1 MLIDP
6 KLESTYLGAL
16 EVKNG
21 IIFKIHK
28 TCPDV
33 KIKTID
39 CGGKY
44 LGPGI
49 IDVGVKICEPGE
61 RHKESFKSAGQAAA
75 AGGVTTMITRPD
87 TLPPI
92 DSPEILSFMHQR
104 GSDASLVNIFP
115 MATLTKNREG
125 REMVE
130 MGFLLDS
137 GAIAFSDGDL
147 VITDLKILTR
157 ALTYAKS
164 LGA

>member
-1 MLIDP
+1 
-6 KLESTYLGAL
+6 
-16 EVKNG
+16 
-21 IIFKIHK
+21 
-28 TCPDV
+28 
-33 KIKTID
+33 
-39 CGGKY
+39 
-44 LGPGI
+44 
-49 IDVGVKICEPGE
+49 
-61 RHKESFKSAGQAAA
+61 
-75 AGGVTTMITRPD
+75 
-87 TLPPI
+87 
-92 DSPEILSFMHQR
+92 MHQR

-164 LGA
+164 LDALVVGHIQEPTSSPYHPGQRPRWLYSGRLRRSRQP